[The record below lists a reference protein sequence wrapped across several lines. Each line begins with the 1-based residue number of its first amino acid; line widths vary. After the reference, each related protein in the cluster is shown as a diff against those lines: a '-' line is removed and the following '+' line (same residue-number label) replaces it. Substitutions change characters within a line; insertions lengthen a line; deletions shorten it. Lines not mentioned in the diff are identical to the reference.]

1 MKVLIKTNNL
11 TREEWLKWRTKGI
24 GGSDVSVIAG
34 LNKYRSV
41 FQLWLEKT
49 GQMAPDEDGNDY
61 THFGTILEPVV
72 KQEFM
77 RRTGLK
83 VRAKRML
90 LQSEDYPFMLADL
103 DGVINENG
111 KMCIF
116 EAKTASAYKQEIWEK
131 GVPEEYQ
138 LQVQHYMAVTG
149 AEKTY
154 IAALVGGNHFYC
166 HTVYRDNELIELITK
181 LEKKFWERNVLQ
193 NIEPMPD
200 GSDAT
205 TDFLNKKYGS
215 SNGKTIELPED
226 ALGLCSQYEQLADE
240 IDSLKERKE
249 AVANQL
255 KNFLKDN
262 ESGTVG
268 GRKVTWKQITS
279 TSFDKKR
286 LEKEHKEIYDAYVMK
301 NQCRRFYVA

>member
-61 THFGTILEPVV
+61 THFRTILEPVV